1 MSLKLGGLCFA
12 AADSAEVP
20 FTTKSTMDN
29 IHLRMKMAEMAFQHD
44 DIVDDMEYALRRF
57 PDCCDQL
64 VPHVV
69 KLMHSPIESIRAA
82 AFGFALDIISQKPQ
96 TRSQLKEA
104 YISRIQCNDLDVA
117 RQAITFLPDFVH
129 VCVANAD
136 DLINAA
142 MHCCTMRNALNDV
155 NDYIVEAMAVFG
167 QLNDE
172 DGQNAD
178 KKDAK
183 LRRSREDGEIN

>member
-1 MSLKLGGLCFA
+1 
-12 AADSAEVP
+12 
-20 FTTKSTMDN
+20 
-29 IHLRMKMAEMAFQHD
+29 
-44 DIVDDMEYALRRF
+44 
-57 PDCCDQL
+57 
-64 VPHVV
+64 
-69 KLMHSPIESIRAA
+69 
-82 AFGFALDIISQKPQ
+82 
-96 TRSQLKEA
+96 
-104 YISRIQCNDLDVA
+104 
-117 RQAITFLPDFVH
+117 
-129 VCVANAD
+129 
-136 DLINAA
+136 